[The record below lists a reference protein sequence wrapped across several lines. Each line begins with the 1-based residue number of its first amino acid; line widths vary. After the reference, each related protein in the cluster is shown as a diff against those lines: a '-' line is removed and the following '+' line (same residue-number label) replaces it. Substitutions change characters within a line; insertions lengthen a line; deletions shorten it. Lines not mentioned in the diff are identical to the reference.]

1 MQHLRFGTGLWQGV
15 SSARLASVA
24 GLVEEVGFDQL
35 WYANHKLYRDMFV
48 GLGIAA
54 QHTRRIQLGT
64 FVAEPYSQHPAQL
77 AAAIATIDELS
88 GGRAIFGIGAGGANF
103 VELGLRVSRPAQTLR
118 ESVAVI
124 RGLLSGGA
132 VDFDGEVFSV
142 HGATLHVPVRTA
154 LPIVVAS
161 RGDRVLEVAGEIADA
176 AMISTY
182 ATPAGLGHGR
192 SMVERGLERAGRSGD
207 GFGYMT
213 RVDVAIDE
221 DPRTARDAVRP
232 MIALMVMASYPDTA
246 FLEHA
251 GLQLTPE
258 LEEMSRHKNE
268 ALAMASGQLVPDE
281 YVRQYAWVG
290 TPAGVAE
297 QIAEVADAGFETI
310 VVLPQPMTEDPER
323 LLRTFGLD
331 VIPRV
336 RALLGL
342 T

>member
-1 MQHLRFGTGLWQGV
+1 MEQPRFGTGLWQGIT
-15 SSARLASVA
+15 SDRLAAVSE
-24 GLVEEVGFDQL
+24 LIEEVGFDQL

-48 GLGIAA
+48 GLAIAA
-54 QHTRRIQLGT
+54 QHTRRIELGT

-77 AAAIATIDELS
+77 ATAIATVDELS

-103 VELGLRVSRPAQTLR
+103 VELGLRVSRPAQTIR
-118 ESVAVI
+118 ESVQIV
-124 RGLLSGGA
+124 RGLLSGQETALEG
-132 VDFDGEVFSV
+132 GTFSV
-142 HGATLHVPVRTA
+142 HGAQLHLPARRT

-161 RGDRVLEVAGEIADA
+161 RGDRVLEVAGEVGDG

-192 SMVERGLERAGRSGD
+192 RMVERGLERAGRSGD
-207 GFGYMT
+207 GYLYMT
-213 RVDVAIDE
+213 RVDIAIDD
-221 DPRTARDAVRP
+221 DPAAAMNAVRP

-251 GLQLTPE
+251 GLELTPE
-258 LEEMSRHKNE
+258 LEEMSKHKNE
-268 ALAMASGQLVPDE
+268 ALAMASGSLVPDA

-290 TPAGVAE
+290 TPAQVAE
-297 QIAEVADAGFETI
+297 QIAEVVDAGFGTI

-323 LLRTFGLD
+323 LIRAFGHE

-336 RALLGL
+336 RAELALA
-342 T
+342 